1 VTVGRALDSWTMPSA
16 DASIAS
22 YAWQE
27 SMFSMLHQV
36 KNILLF
42 VLRYFISWTYLSVP
56 DVRFKVSRQI
66 LIERNEEYRMR
77 NSMVEIEIQAK
88 AMSSRAFK
96 KLQGCNMCPSGIYA
110 NGK

>member
-1 VTVGRALDSWTMPSA
+1 M
-16 DASIAS
+16 
-22 YAWQE
+22 
-27 SMFSMLHQV
+27 
-36 KNILLF
+36 
-42 VLRYFISWTYLSVP
+42 
-56 DVRFKVSRQI
+56 
-66 LIERNEEYRMR
+66 IEHNEEYRMR